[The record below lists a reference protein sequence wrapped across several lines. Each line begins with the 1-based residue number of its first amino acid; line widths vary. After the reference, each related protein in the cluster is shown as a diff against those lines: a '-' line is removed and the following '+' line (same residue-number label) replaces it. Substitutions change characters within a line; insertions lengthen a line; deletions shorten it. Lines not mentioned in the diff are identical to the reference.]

1 MIAAVRRLETGV
13 NEDRQVPLS
22 QDAALVAT
30 LAGTALPFA
39 HSAEDEAERWL
50 RAMRLHGQV
59 GTALQALGVGEASLM
74 TGSEPVGEDPA
85 GRPPLGP
92 AVVDHVMALAGRFAK
107 TRGAEVAGTVD
118 LLFAVMDSYEMLF
131 DRALYVRGTSREE
144 LLERLTHVGDRA
156 TNSF

>member
-1 MIAAVRRLETGV
+1 MDKA
-13 NEDRQVPLS
+13 RQVPLS

-39 HSAEDEAERWL
+39 NSAEDEAERWL
-50 RAMRLHGQV
+50 RALRLHGQV
-59 GTALQALGVGEASLM
+59 GTTLQALGVGEAPLM
-74 TGSEPVGEDPA
+74 TGSEPVGGDPA

-92 AVVDHVMALAGRFAK
+92 AVVDHVMALACRFARR
-107 TRGAEVAGTVD
+107 RGAEVAGTVD

-144 LLERLTHVGDRA
+144 LLERLSQVGA
-156 TNSF
+156 PVANSF